1 MKILVIDD
9 CKEDRELAITYIH
22 KTNTIPNILTDES
35 NCLEDALNKIEKNY
49 YDVIILDLLL
59 PRSDG
64 IETIKKTQ
72 SFLRKQEKNIPIII
86 LTGLEDLKLGRK
98 ALGLGIKEFLIKDE
112 LQIDDLSRAIK
123 CATYGKKIEKITA

>member
-22 KTNTIPNILTDES
+22 KTNSIPNLSTDES
-35 NCLEDALNKIEKNY
+35 NCLEDALDKIEKNY

-59 PRSDG
+59 PKTDG

-72 SFLRKQEKNIPIII
+72 SFLQKQEKNIPIII

-98 ALGLGIKEFLIKDE
+98 ALALGIKEFLIKDE
-112 LQIDDLSRAIK
+112 LQVDDLSRAIK
-123 CATYGKKIEKITA
+123 CATYGQKVVV

>member
-22 KTNTIPNILTDES
+22 KTNSIPNISTDES

-112 LQIDDLSRAIK
+112 LQVDDLSRAIK
-123 CATYGKKIEKITA
+123 CATYGRKIEKITA